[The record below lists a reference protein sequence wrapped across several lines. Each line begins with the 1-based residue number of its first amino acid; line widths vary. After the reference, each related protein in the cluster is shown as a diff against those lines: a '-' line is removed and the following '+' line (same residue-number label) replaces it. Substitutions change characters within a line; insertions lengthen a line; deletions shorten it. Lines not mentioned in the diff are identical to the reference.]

1 MLDSV
6 PVLNPIQTY
15 HLNGLLETV
24 RELTADSISEW
35 HQPLAEEIHAA
46 TSSIER
52 LMVSANQQALVGE
65 LVQKMQ
71 EKQQMIL
78 NTLCPPLKVLQ
89 KLAESGHLNNA
100 QKATLLIKLG
110 KTYDLFTQWEIALD
124 QFYKALDYC
133 KDDLFQKAMVFKAI
147 GGIKSKHRD
156 FGEANKQY
164 QASLAIYEEIEEL
177 YWVAQLYINMG
188 WNEFQS
194 DNYSAAEEN
203 YNKALSIAQSTEG
216 AERLIADVHMN
227 FAILATVR
235 GDFQPALSYYE
246 TSIEAYTLIDD
257 ERGLAHAHYNMAML
271 CVDLKQWQ
279 NAGAFYQKSLEYAQ
293 KLMNLH
299 LMGHIYLSYTEL
311 ALKLSDLELAQGC
324 CIHAIKTF
332 GLLGSQSQL
341 ADAYKFAGQVQ
352 HRRKNWSK
360 ADTFFRRSIETAVE
374 CKSRLNQAE
383 AQYEYALCLL
393 DNPQPDQEK
402 ARDQLNEAMKIFV
415 ELEAKADID
424 NTQAA
429 LDRIAESQK
438 VTAPRRRFTRI
449 NKKIA

>member
-1 MLDSV
+1 MLDSI
-6 PVLNPIQTY
+6 PILNPVQT
-15 HLNGLLETV
+15 LQLSGLLETV

-71 EKQQMIL
+71 EKQQVIL

-89 KLAESGHLNNA
+89 KLAESGHLNDA
-100 QKATLLIKLG
+100 QRATLLIKLG
-110 KTYDLFTQWEIALD
+110 KTYDLLTQWDIALD
-124 QFYKALDYC
+124 QFYQALDYC
-133 KDDLFQKAMVFKAI
+133 KDDLSQKAMVLKAI
-147 GGIKSKHRD
+147 GRIKSKHRD

-194 DNYSAAEEN
+194 DNYSPAEED
-203 YNKALSIAQSTEG
+203 YNKALEIAQSTEG

-246 TSIEAYTLIDD
+246 TSVDAYTLIGD
-257 ERGLAHAHYNMAML
+257 ERGLAHAHHNMAML
-271 CVDLKQWQ
+271 CVDTKSWQ
-279 NAGAFYQKSLEYAQ
+279 KAGECYQKSLEYAQ
-293 KLMNLH
+293 KQTNLH

-311 ALKLSDLELAQGC
+311 ALKLSDLELAQGSC
-324 CIHAIKTF
+324 MHAIKTF
-332 GLLGSQSQL
+332 GRIGAQAQLG
-341 ADAYKFAGQVQ
+341 DALKFAGIIQ
-352 HRRKNWSK
+352 HRKQNFDK
-360 ADTFFRRSIETAVE
+360 ADVFFQRSI
-374 CKSRLNQAE
+374 
-383 AQYEYALCLL
+383 
-393 DNPQPDQEK
+393 
-402 ARDQLNEAMKIFV
+402 
-415 ELEAKADID
+415 
-424 NTQAA
+424 
-429 LDRIAESQK
+429 
-438 VTAPRRRFTRI
+438 
-449 NKKIA
+449 KIAGE